1 MTRNRTRL
9 PASGGSPGDLRG
21 LTRRDL
27 LLRGGILA
35 AAAGSP
41 AFLAACDVAGDAT
54 GSGSTKKQLA
64 IRLVSDIATLDP
76 AQMTSTVEDAVML
89 CVGENLMTYKAGS
102 TDLVPE
108 LAEELTS
115 SKDGRTHTFRLKKGM
130 RFHGDYGEVTA
141 EDVKFSFERIAGLTK
156 PKIDSAYQGD
166 WAALEGVEVTDT
178 HTGVIHLKEPFAPL
192 MLTTIPGNAG
202 IIISRAAYEELG
214 EDFATQPIGSG
225 PFEFERWR
233 RGQSIDLK
241 RFAQWGGA
249 GKKWGGTPP
258 MERISFKPIP
268 EDSAADV
275 AVESGEVDFGPIAHI
290 SVDRFDQDDE
300 FSVTKQTTLDYGWVG
315 FNVTDPKLSDVR
327 VRRALRSALDI
338 DAMIVAAFNGNTTR
352 ANALLAPDMPIGH
365 WPQAPRYERDLEG
378 AKALLAEAGVRDLAV
393 NMDIQEEPGSRTI
406 AEIVQANLSDIGVN
420 VRIRMNAEGEIFEN
434 TPSLQMFY
442 ASFSNQADPSWA
454 TVWFTSDQI
463 GAWNMMSWSDKEFD
477 TLHAKALTELNVERR
492 HQMYL
497 RMQKLMDEDAVA
509 AWVMYRTHHYA
520 HSGDLGPTLL
530 TPRFGKY
537 RAWTFEV

>member
-1 MTRNRTRL
+1 MTGNRTRL
-9 PASGGSPGDLRG
+9 PASGATFGDIRG

-27 LLRGGILA
+27 LLRGGILV

-54 GSGSTKKQLA
+54 GSQSMKKQLA
-64 IRLVSDIATLDP
+64 IRLVSDITTLDP

-89 CVGENLMTYKAGS
+89 CVGENLMTYESGS

-115 SKDGRTHTFRLKKGM
+115 SKDGKTHKFRLKKGM
-130 RFHGDYGEVTA
+130 QFHGDFGEVTA

-156 PKIDSAYQGD
+156 PKIESAYQGD
-166 WAALEGVEVTDT
+166 WAALEGVEVTGT
-178 HTGVIHLKEPFAPL
+178 YTGVVHLKEPFAPL

-202 IIISRAAYEELG
+202 IIISRAAYEKLG

-225 PFEFERWR
+225 PYEFVRWR
-233 RGQSIDLK
+233 RGESIDLK

-249 GKKWGGTPP
+249 GRKWGGMPP
-258 MERISFKPIP
+258 MEQIAFKPIA

-290 SVDRFDQDDE
+290 SVDRFDQDQQ
-300 FSVTKQTTLDYGWVG
+300 FSVSKQTTLDYGWVG

-327 VRRALRSALDI
+327 VRRALRSALDV
-338 DAMIVAAFNGNTTR
+338 DSMIEAAFNGKTTR
-352 ANALLAPDMPIGH
+352 ADALIAPDMPVGH
-365 WPQAPRYERDLEG
+365 WSEAPRYERDVEG
-378 AKALLAEAGVRDLAV
+378 AKALLAESGVQDLALD
-393 NMDIQEEPGSRTI
+393 MDIQEEPGSRTI
-406 AEIVQANLSDIGVN
+406 AEIVQSNLSDIGVK
-420 VRIRMNAEGEIFEN
+420 VRIRMNAEGEIYEN
-434 TPSLQMFY
+434 MQSLQMFY
-442 ASFSNQADPSWA
+442 MSFSNQADPSWA
-454 TVWFTSDQI
+454 TVWFTTDQI
-463 GAWNMMSWSDKEFD
+463 GEWNMMSWSNKEFD
-477 TLHAKALTELNVERR
+477 SLHANALTELNVERR

-497 RMQKLMDEDAVA
+497 RMQELMDEDAVA

-520 HSGDLGPTLL
+520 HPGDLDPTLL